1 MNTRC
6 CMPAWALL
14 VLLVVALLLGRVARY
29 LILHAVKLLGRQPA
43 LHWLNDLRHNK
54 VFHRLAQMTPS
65 LVIQFGLHLVPDL
78 SKTATLFIGNVA
90 LAFTILFLV
99 LAISALLNAL
109 LDIYARTEHARTRSI
124 KGYVQLAKMV
134 LFVFGAIIIVATL
147 IDRSPLLLL
156 SGLGAMSAV
165 ILLVYKDTLLSFV
178 ASVQL
183 TSNDMLRV
191 GDWIEMPQVGADGD
205 VVDITLHTVKVQ
217 NFDKTIVSIPTW
229 RLMSESFKNWRGMQA
244 SGGRRI
250 KRSLFIDASG
260 VRFLR
265 DDEEVR
271 MTQVHL
277 LTDYISRKQAELKAW
292 NEAQGQSAQLSA
304 NRRRM
309 TNLGTFRAYAL
320 AYLKSHPDIQPNM
333 TCMVRQM
340 QTTAQG
346 VPLEIYLLHPH
357 HGMVGL
363 RADSR
368 GYLRLPAGGAAGI
381 RLEPV
386 STAERHGPAQRAVRN
401 DAEHHDRPSAGA
413 LTRQTARGSRAP
425 RRSNHHTPLRPI
437 RPCVT
442 GQANSVNNR
451 GTCLVA
457 ARGKI
462 KPPPQLRKLY
472 LYV

>member
-1 MNTRC
+1 MDMKQLWLN
-6 CMPAWALL
+6 AQDLWGALDRHPLLHTGLGL
-14 VLLVVALLLGRVARY
+14 VFLLVVALLLGRVARY
-29 LILHAVKLLGRQPA
+29 LILHATKLLGRQPA
-43 LHWLNDLRHNK
+43 MHWLNDLHQNK

-65 LVIQFGLHLVPDL
+65 LVIQFGLYLVPEL
-78 SKTATLFIGNVA
+78 SKTALLFLGNAA
-90 LAFTILFLV
+90 LAVTLLFLV
-99 LAISALLNAL
+99 LALSALLNAL

-124 KGYVQLAKMV
+124 KGYVQLAKMG
-134 LFVFGAIIIVATL
+134 LFVLGAIVIVATL

-229 RLMSESFKNWRGMQA
+229 RLMSESFRNWRGMQQ

-260 VRFLR
+260 VRFLH
-265 DDEEVR
+265 DEEEQRLSQVR
-271 MTQVHL
+271 L
-277 LTDYISRKQAELKAW
+277 LTDYIGRKQAELKSW
-292 NEAQGQSAQLSA
+292 NEAQGNVAAMSA

-320 AYLKSHPDIQPNM
+320 AYLKSHPEIQANM

-346 VPLEIYLLHPH
+346 VPLEIYCFTRTTAWADYERIQGDIFDYLLAVLPEFGLSLYQQPSGGDLRS
-357 HGMVGL
+357 GM
-363 RADSR
+363 
-368 GYLRLPAGGAAGI
+368 LPALLGA
-381 RLEPV
+381 
-386 STAERHGPAQRAVRN
+386 
-401 DAEHHDRPSAGA
+401 
-413 LTRQTARGSRAP
+413 
-425 RRSNHHTPLRPI
+425 
-437 RPCVT
+437 
-442 GQANSVNNR
+442 
-451 GTCLVA
+451 
-457 ARGKI
+457 
-462 KPPPQLRKLY
+462 
-472 LYV
+472 

>member
-1 MNTRC
+1 MDMKQLWLN
-6 CMPAWALL
+6 AQDLWGALDRHPLLHTGLGL
-14 VLLVVALLLGRVARY
+14 VFLLLVALLLGRVARY
-29 LILHAVKLLGRQPA
+29 LILHATKLLGRQPA
-43 LHWLNDLRHNK
+43 MHWLNDLHHNK

-65 LVIQFGLHLVPDL
+65 LVIQFGLYLVPEL
-78 SKTATLFIGNVA
+78 SKTALLFLGNAA
-90 LAFTILFLV
+90 LAVTLLFLV
-99 LAISALLNAL
+99 LALSALLNAL

-124 KGYVQLAKMV
+124 KGYVQLAKMG
-134 LFVFGAIIIVATL
+134 LFVLGAIVIIATL

-229 RLMSESFKNWRGMQA
+229 RLMSESFRNWRGMQQ

-260 VRFLR
+260 VRFLH
-265 DDEEVR
+265 DEEEQRLSQVR
-271 MTQVHL
+271 L
-277 LTDYISRKQAELKAW
+277 LTDYIGRKQAELKSW
-292 NEAQGQSAQLSA
+292 NEAQGNVAAMSA

-320 AYLKSHPDIQPNM
+320 AYLKSHPEIQANM

-346 VPLEIYLLHPH
+346 VPLEIYCFTRTTAWADYERIQGDIFDYLLAVLPEFGLSLYQQPSGSDLRS
-357 HGMVGL
+357 GM
-363 RADSR
+363 
-368 GYLRLPAGGAAGI
+368 LPALLGASHI
-381 RLEPV
+381 P
-386 STAERHGPAQRAVRN
+386 GPEHRA
-401 DAEHHDRPSAGA
+401 
-413 LTRQTARGSRAP
+413 L
-425 RRSNHHTPLRPI
+425 
-437 RPCVT
+437 
-442 GQANSVNNR
+442 
-451 GTCLVA
+451 
-457 ARGKI
+457 
-462 KPPPQLRKLY
+462 
-472 LYV
+472 

>member
-1 MNTRC
+1 MDIKQLWVNLQDLWGALDQH
-6 CMPAWALL
+6 PLLHSSLGLLLLL
-14 VLLVVALLLGRVARY
+14 VIALVLGRVARY
-29 LILHAVKLLGRQPA
+29 LILHGAKLLGRQPA
-43 LHWLNDLRHNK
+43 LYWINDLRQNK

-65 LVIQFGLHLVPDL
+65 LIIQFGLHLVPEL
-78 SKTATLFIGNVA
+78 SKTSMIFLGNVA
-90 LAFTILFLV
+90 LAFTILFMV
-99 LAISALLNAL
+99 LALSALLSAL

-124 KGYVQLAKMV
+124 KGYVQLTKMV
-134 LFVFGAIIIVATL
+134 LYVFGAIIIVATL

-229 RLMSESFKNWRGMQA
+229 RLMSESFKNWRGMQQ

-260 VRFLR
+260 VRFLH
-265 DDEEVR
+265 DEEEQR
-271 MTQVHL
+271 LTQVRL

-292 NEAQGQSAQLSA
+292 NEAQGNVAAMSA

-320 AYLKSHPDIQPNM
+320 AYLKSHPEIQPNM
-333 TCMVRQM
+333 TCMVRQL

-346 VPLEIYLLHPH
+346 IPLEIYCFTGTTVWADYERIQGDIFDYLLAVMPEFGLNLYQQPS
-357 HGMVGL
+357 GMDLRSGL
-363 RADSR
+363 VPAVLGASHIPEADK
-368 GYLRLPAGGAAGI
+368 
-381 RLEPV
+381 
-386 STAERHGPAQRAVRN
+386 QRA
-401 DAEHHDRPSAGA
+401 
-413 LTRQTARGSRAP
+413 
-425 RRSNHHTPLRPI
+425 
-437 RPCVT
+437 
-442 GQANSVNNR
+442 
-451 GTCLVA
+451 
-457 ARGKI
+457 
-462 KPPPQLRKLY
+462 
-472 LYV
+472 

>member
-1 MNTRC
+1 MDIKQLWLN
-6 CMPAWALL
+6 AQDLWGALDQHP
-14 VLLVVALLLGRVARY
+14 LLHSTLALMLLLGVALVLGRVARY
-29 LILHAVKLLGRQPA
+29 LILHATKMLGRQPS
-43 LHWLNDLRHNK
+43 LHWINDFRHNK

-65 LVIQFGLHLVPDL
+65 LLIQFGLHLVPEL
-78 SKTATLFIGNVA
+78 SKTALNFLGNVA

-229 RLMSESFKNWRGMQA
+229 RLMSESFKNWRGMQQ

-260 VRFLR
+260 VRFIRRTQGLER
-265 DDEEVR
+265 SPGQRRGDGGQPSADDQHRYLPRLCAGVSEESSGGSAEHDLHGSSDADH
-271 MTQVHL
+271 QPGHPAGNL
-277 LTDYISRKQAELKAW
+277 L
-292 NEAQGQSAQLSA
+292 
-304 NRRRM
+304 
-309 TNLGTFRAYAL
+309 F
-320 AYLKSHPDIQPNM
+320 
-333 TCMVRQM
+333 
-340 QTTAQG
+340 
-346 VPLEIYLLHPH
+346 HPH
-357 HGMVGL
+357 HGVGRL
-363 RADSR
+363 RADSG
-368 GYLRLPAGGAAGI
+368 GYFRLPAGGVAGVW
-381 RLEPV
+381 LEPL
-386 STAERHGPAQRAVRN
+386 SAAERR
-401 DAEHHDRPSAGA
+401 
-413 LTRQTARGSRAP
+413 
-425 RRSNHHTPLRPI
+425 
-437 RPCVT
+437 
-442 GQANSVNNR
+442 
-451 GTCLVA
+451 
-457 ARGKI
+457 
-462 KPPPQLRKLY
+462 
-472 LYV
+472 

>member
-1 MNTRC
+1 MAIEQFWQNALDLWGTLDQH
-6 CMPAWALL
+6 PVLHAGLGLSILL
-14 VLLVVALLLGRVARY
+14 VIALVLGRVARF
-29 LILHAVKLLGRQPA
+29 LIIHAIKLLGRQPA
-43 LHWLNDLRHNK
+43 LHWVNDLLQNK

-65 LVIQFGLHLVPDL
+65 LVVQFGLKLVPEL
-78 SKTATLFIGNVA
+78 NAPAQHFLGNVA
-90 LAFTILFLV
+90 LAFTILFLM
-99 LAISALLNAL
+99 LSISALLDAL

-134 LFVFGAIIIVATL
+134 LYVFGAIIIVATL

-229 RLMSESFKNWRGMQA
+229 RLMSESFKNWRGMQQ

-250 KRSLFIDASG
+250 KRSLFIDAGG

-265 DDEEVR
+265 SDEEQRLSEVR
-271 MTQVHL
+271 L
-277 LTDYISRKQAELKAW
+277 LTDYIARKRSELRAW
-292 NEAQGQSAQLSA
+292 NEAQGNVAELSA

-309 TNLGTFRAYAL
+309 TNIGTFRAYAL
-320 AYLKSHPDIQPNM
+320 AYLKSHPEIQPNM

-346 VPLEIYLLHPH
+346 VPLEIYCFTRTTAWADYERIQGDIFDYLLAVMPEF
-357 HGMVGL
+357 GLSLYQQPSGNDL
-363 RADSR
+363 RA
-368 GYLRLPAGGAAGI
+368 GLLPANLPNQQ
-381 RLEPV
+381 RTL
-386 STAERHGPAQRAVRN
+386 TAETTEP
-401 DAEHHDRPSAGA
+401 
-413 LTRQTARGSRAP
+413 
-425 RRSNHHTPLRPI
+425 
-437 RPCVT
+437 
-442 GQANSVNNR
+442 
-451 GTCLVA
+451 
-457 ARGKI
+457 
-462 KPPPQLRKLY
+462 
-472 LYV
+472 

>member
-1 MNTRC
+1 MDIKQLWLNVQDLWGALDQH
-6 CMPAWALL
+6 PLLHSSLALL
-14 VLLVVALLLGRVARY
+14 VLLVVALLVGRVARY

-65 LVIQFGLHLVPDL
+65 LVIQFGLHLVPEL
-78 SKTATLFIGNVA
+78 SKTSALFIGNVA
-90 LAFTILFLV
+90 LAFTILFQV
-99 LAISALLNAL
+99 LAMSALLNAL

-165 ILLVYKDTLLSFV
+165 ILLVYKDALLSFV

-250 KRSLFIDASG
+250 KRSLFIDAAG

-292 NEAQGQSAQLSA
+292 NEAQGHSAQLSA

-340 QTTAQG
+340 QTTSQG
-346 VPLEIYLLHPH
+346 VPLEIYCFTRTTAWADYERIQGDIFDYLLAVLPEF
-357 HGMVGL
+357 GLSLYQQPSGNDL
-363 RADSR
+363 RA
-368 GYLRLPAGGAAGI
+368 GVLPGVLGASH
-381 RLEPV
+381 LPV
-386 STAERHGPAQRAVRN
+386 PEKAT
-401 DAEHHDRPSAGA
+401 
-413 LTRQTARGSRAP
+413 L
-425 RRSNHHTPLRPI
+425 
-437 RPCVT
+437 
-442 GQANSVNNR
+442 
-451 GTCLVA
+451 
-457 ARGKI
+457 
-462 KPPPQLRKLY
+462 
-472 LYV
+472 

>member
-1 MNTRC
+1 MDIKQLWVNIQDLWGALDQHPILHSGIAL
-6 CMPAWALL
+6 MLLL
-14 VLLVVALLLGRVARY
+14 VIALVLGRVARY
-29 LILHAVKLLGRQPA
+29 LILHAAKLLGRQPA
-43 LHWLNDLRHNK
+43 LNWVNDLRQNK

-65 LVIQFGLHLVPDL
+65 LIIQFGLHLVPEL
-78 SKTATLFIGNVA
+78 SKTSMIFLGNVA
-90 LAFTILFLV
+90 LAFTILFMV
-99 LAISALLNAL
+99 LSLSALLSTM
-109 LDIYARTEHARTRSI
+109 LDVYARTEHARTRSI
-124 KGYVQLAKMV
+124 KGYVQLTKMV
-134 LFVFGAIIIVATL
+134 LYVFGAIIIVATL

-229 RLMSESFKNWRGMQA
+229 RLMSESFKNWRGMQQ

-260 VRFLR
+260 VRFLH
-265 DDEEVR
+265 DEEEQR
-271 MTQVHL
+271 LTQVRL
-277 LTDYISRKQAELKAW
+277 LTDYIGRKQAELKAW
-292 NEAQGQSAQLSA
+292 NEAQGNVAAMSA

-320 AYLKSHPDIQPNM
+320 AYLKSHPEIQPNM

-346 VPLEIYLLHPH
+346 IPLEIYCFTRTTAWADYERIQGDIFDYLLAVMPEF
-357 HGMVGL
+357 GL
-363 RADSR
+363 NLYQQPSGTD
-368 GYLRLPAGGAAGI
+368 LRSGLLPAVLGASH
-381 RLEPV
+381 LPEPQKQV
-386 STAERHGPAQRAVRN
+386 V
-401 DAEHHDRPSAGA
+401 
-413 LTRQTARGSRAP
+413 
-425 RRSNHHTPLRPI
+425 
-437 RPCVT
+437 
-442 GQANSVNNR
+442 
-451 GTCLVA
+451 
-457 ARGKI
+457 
-462 KPPPQLRKLY
+462 
-472 LYV
+472 

>member
-1 MNTRC
+1 MAIQQFWQN
-6 CMPAWALL
+6 ALDL
-14 VLLVVALLLGRVARY
+14 WGTLDQQPLLHAALGLTVLLVIALVLGRVARF
-29 LILHAVKLLGRQPA
+29 LILHAIKLLSRQSA
-43 LHWLNDLRHNK
+43 LLWLGDLLQNK

-65 LVIQFGLHLVPDL
+65 LVVQFGLKLVPEL
-78 SKTATLFIGNVA
+78 SATSQHFLGNVA

-99 LAISALLNAL
+99 LALSALLDAL

-134 LFVFGAIIIVATL
+134 LYVFGTIIIVATL

-229 RLMSESFKNWRGMQA
+229 RLMSESFKNWRGMQQ

-250 KRSLFIDASG
+250 KRSLFIDAGG
-260 VRFLR
+260 VRFVTAEEER
-265 DDEEVR
+265 RMGEVR
-271 MTQVHL
+271 L
-277 LTDYISRKQAELKAW
+277 LTDYMARKRSELHSW
-292 NEAQGQSAQLSA
+292 NEAQGQVAELSA
-304 NRRRM
+304 NRRRL
-309 TNLGTFRAYAL
+309 TNIGTFRAFAL

-346 VPLEIYLLHPH
+346 VPLEIYCFTRTTVWAEYERIQGDIFDYLLAVLPEF
-357 HGMVGL
+357 GLSLYQQPSGNDL
-363 RADSR
+363 RA
-368 GYLRLPAGGAAGI
+368 GLLPASLPGQ
-381 RLEPV
+381 
-386 STAERHGPAQRAVRN
+386 QRALG
-401 DAEHHDRPSAGA
+401 AEPAE
-413 LTRQTARGSRAP
+413 
-425 RRSNHHTPLRPI
+425 
-437 RPCVT
+437 
-442 GQANSVNNR
+442 
-451 GTCLVA
+451 
-457 ARGKI
+457 
-462 KPPPQLRKLY
+462 PQ
-472 LYV
+472 

>member
-1 MNTRC
+1 MDLTQLWLNTQELWTALEQHPRVYS
-6 CMPAWALL
+6 ALALL
-14 VLLVVALLLGRVARY
+14 ILLAVALVVGRVARY

-43 LHWLNDLRHNK
+43 MHWLNDLLNNK

-65 LVIQFGLHLVPDL
+65 LVVQFGLNLIPELNKITRNFLD
-78 SKTATLFIGNVA
+78 NVA

-250 KRSLFIDASG
+250 KRSLFIDAAG
-260 VRFLR
+260 VRFLN
-265 DDEEVR
+265 DAEEVR

-292 NEAQGQSAQLSA
+292 NEAQGHSTQLSA

-340 QTTAQG
+340 QTTSQG
-346 VPLEIYLLHPH
+346 VPLEIYCFTRTTAWGDYERIQGDIFDYLLAVLPEF
-357 HGMVGL
+357 GLSLYQQPSGNDL
-363 RADSR
+363 RA
-368 GYLRLPAGGAAGI
+368 GVLPAVLGASH
-381 RLEPV
+381 LPV
-386 STAERHGPAQRAVRN
+386 PEEA
-401 DAEHHDRPSAGA
+401 A
-413 LTRQTARGSRAP
+413 L
-425 RRSNHHTPLRPI
+425 
-437 RPCVT
+437 
-442 GQANSVNNR
+442 
-451 GTCLVA
+451 
-457 ARGKI
+457 
-462 KPPPQLRKLY
+462 
-472 LYV
+472 